1 MLISVKMAANIAR
14 VYNNVRIIPYLCP
27 PKGAL
32 YPQRI
37 GGKDAAVY
45 TQEREWNT
53 LFIIIKRHQQHY

>member
-1 MLISVKMAANIAR
+1 MLISVKMTANIAR
-14 VYNNVRIIPYLCP
+14 VYSNVRIIPYLCP

-45 TQEREWNT
+45 TQERVEH
-53 LFIIIKRHQQHY
+53 IIYYY